1 MTDLN
6 NLSAFNRVV
15 DSVRLP
21 IEHFVKTGFWNP
33 NVLPDRKSED
43 ISDQQ
48 VRRACRTVA
57 KEMKRPFIVC
67 HPTVQW
73 SYRDPDTGLMVE
85 YPEPRVVGGFIE
97 VPRRKYLHGHV
108 ATLLLAGNSKL
119 IRHVQQATLWAFRI
133 YDVTLW
139 NEYYDFVLNDPECR
153 AARKLTS

>member
-6 NLSAFNRVV
+6 NLSAFNRVI

-21 IEHFVKTGFWNP
+21 IEHFAKTGFWNP
-33 NVLPDRKSED
+33 YVLPNYKDED

-48 VRRACRTVA
+48 VRRACRAVA

-67 HPTVQW
+67 HPVIKR
-73 SYRDPDTGLMVE
+73 SYRDPETWQWHD
-85 YPEPRVVGGFIE
+85 YPEPKLAGGYIE
-97 VPRRKYLHGHV
+97 LPKRKYLHGHV
-108 ATLLLAGNSKL
+108 ATLLLTGNSEF
-119 IRHVQQATLWAFRI
+119 IRHGGMASLWSIRVNDA
-133 YDVTLW
+133 TLW

>member
-6 NLSAFNRVV
+6 NLTAFNRVV

-33 NVLPDRKSED
+33 NVLPNYKNED

-48 VRRACRTVA
+48 VRHACRAVA
-57 KEMKRPFIVC
+57 KAMKRPFIIC
-67 HPTVQW
+67 YPALRW
-73 SYRDPDTGLMVE
+73 AYRDPDTGLRVE
-85 YPEPRVVGGFIE
+85 YPEPRVVGGYIE
-97 VPRRKYLHGHV
+97 VPRRKYLLGHV
-108 ATLLLAGNSKL
+108 ATLLLTDNSEF
-119 IRHVQQATLWAFRI
+119 IRHGGMASLWSIRI
-133 YDVTLW
+133 NDVTLW